1 MPPIVFVS
9 SPARGR
15 GVGVSSA
22 PVVVIGAGIG
32 GLAAALLLASRGVD
46 VVVLEAAAEVGGKL
60 RTVEIDGER
69 LDAGPTVLTMR
80 WAFDALFADAGADLA
95 DWLTLKPAGTLARH
109 AWNADERLDL
119 FTDVERSVDA
129 IGTFAGAAE
138 ARRYRA
144 FCERARSIYRTLEE
158 PFLRSAQPNPVS
170 LAKRVAVRTGPR
182 GLGELM
188 RISPF
193 ATMWSELSTYFHDPR
208 LKQLFGRYA
217 TYCGSSP
224 FLAPATLMLVAHVE
238 QDGVWLV
245 DGGMHRIA
253 AALRS
258 LIEQRGGR
266 VRCDSP
272 VARIVVERGSACGV
286 VLASGERIAASSVVF
301 NGDTSALGS
310 GLLGDDV
317 RGGAPAIDP
326 RQRSLSALTWHLRGR
341 VRDFPLLRH
350 NVFFGADSAHEFDQ
364 LFASRTTPT
373 DPTVYVCAQDRN
385 DLDETAARTLDRP
398 ERLMCLVNAP
408 ADADVRPLTP
418 EEIERC
424 EALMWKRLATCGLRL
439 DPPTGPPTITT
450 PSDFARLFPATGGA
464 LYGRATHG
472 WAASFQRPSSKSRV
486 PGLYLAGGSVHPG
499 PGLPMAL
506 LSGRLAAERLLQ
518 DQRRTTDRTTTPG
531 ASTSRSA
538 RAATSGG
545 TSTR

>member
-1 MPPIVFVS
+1 MPSSNFVTPMS
-9 SPARGR
+9 GR
-15 GVGVSSA
+15 
-22 PVVVIGAGIG
+22 PVVVVGAGIG
-32 GLAAALLLASRGVD
+32 GLTSALLLASRGID
-46 VVVLEAAAEVGGKL
+46 VVVLESASEVGGKL
-60 RTVEIDGER
+60 RTVEIDGEP

-80 WAFDALFADAGADLA
+80 WAFDALFADVGATVG
-95 DWLTLKPAGTLARH
+95 DWLTLKPVGTLARH
-109 AWNADERLDL
+109 AWNATERLDL
-119 FTDVERSVDA
+119 FVDIERSVDA
-129 IGTFAGAAE
+129 IGAFAGAAD
-138 ARRYRA
+138 ARGYRA

-158 PFLRSAQPNPVS
+158 PFLRSSQPNPVS
-170 LAKRVAVRTGPR
+170 LAKRVGFR
-182 GLGELM
+182 GLGDLM

-193 ATMWSELSTYFHDPR
+193 ATMWSELSKYFRDER
-208 LKQLFGRYA
+208 LRQLFGRYA

-253 AALRS
+253 VALRT
-258 LIEQRGGR
+258 LIEERGGQ

-286 VLASGERIAASSVVF
+286 VLASGERIAASAVVF

-317 RGGAPAIDP
+317 RVGAPVIGP
-326 RQRSLSALTWHLRGR
+326 QQRSLSAITWHLRAR
-341 VRDFPLLRH
+341 VDDFPLLRH
-350 NVFFGADSAHEFDQ
+350 NVFFGADSPREFDQ
-364 LFASRTTPT
+364 LFTSRTTPA
-373 DPTVYVCAQDRN
+373 DPTVYVCAQDRGVK
-385 DLDETAARTLDRP
+385 DEFASDEATPWSYGRP

-408 ADADVRPLTP
+408 ADADVRPLTR
-418 EEIERC
+418 EELERC
-424 EALMWKRLATCGLRL
+424 EASMWKKLASCGLRH
-439 DPPTGPPTITT
+439 DAPTGPPTITT

-472 WAASFQRPSSKSRV
+472 WAASFERPSSKSKV

-506 LSGRLAAERLLQ
+506 LSGRLAAERLMA
-518 DQRRTTDRTTTPG
+518 DRTTMPR
-531 ASTSRSA
+531 ASTSRSP
-538 RAATSGG
+538 RVATPGG